1 MISKDDYGAYL
12 IDGDTYIGVEQDAYV
27 IYSMEDDREINRI
40 SILQN
45 ENGVDMEN
53 RIVRLQQY
61 MEGQEQQKKSL

>member
-1 MISKDDYGAYL
+1 
-12 IDGDTYIGVEQDAYV
+12 
-27 IYSMEDDREINRI
+27 MEDDREINRI